1 MEVDEVIG
9 VLSRLAEA
17 ATKAY
22 EKQKKNQKKY
32 FKNCFLNVY
41 VAFATLK
48 TIPVVKKIDTGML
61 HGVIQ
66 YTIQERRYF
75 LSKYLPLSAS
85 SFRPRYSESSP

>member
-1 MEVDEVIG
+1 MSFQG
-9 VLSRLAEA
+9 WQRQQQKH
-17 ATKAY
+17 TKNR
-22 EKQKKNQKKY
+22 KNQKKY

-48 TIPVVKKIDTGML
+48 TIPVVKKKIDTGML